1 MSNEV
6 EDLRARLAKSER
18 DGEIGRQREA
28 ALAHIAQRINEH
40 PLDMDGTLIAIAE
53 AARELTDGDNARV
66 WFLDGEQLI
75 PGPGAVGRGP
85 QHYAS
90 SRPGDIRLASTH
102 PYARAVRERIGC
114 AIDDFLELV
123 QEQAQRG
130 ELTTVSTTVQVDTIE
145 QAEQMVTAFGTRSAM
160 AAPLGRLNP
169 LGAISVTRMDVR
181 PFGASE
187 LTTLEAFA
195 AQAAVAIE
203 TARSQQLLA
212 QRNREIAA
220 ALDEQTAMAEV
231 LAIIASSPED
241 IAKPLQ
247 GIVESAS
254 RLCDAVIGDL
264 WLIDGEYV
272 VKVARSGRD
281 WANWKAPVGS
291 RTTWAHMWFPTVI
304 QSGRVYR
311 LTSLHDFPQQS
322 DFRRAIIELIGDRSA
337 MFVPLNSQ
345 QKCVGVMSL
354 FRDGIRAFTDREVA
368 LVTAF
373 ANQAVI
379 ALENTRLIRELRE
392 RNHEVNSA
400 LERQN
405 ALADVL
411 NVIASSATDSRPVL
425 EAILETGSR
434 LCAAD
439 SAAAVLVDADRTHFR
454 TVAVHG
460 LLASRMEE
468 YRGVPRPIESATRL
482 TRRAL
487 VEGRTFCG
495 DPRDP
500 SLQGTDYNE
509 FIDAADRFG
518 IVSSMLVPMLRN
530 QTVLGV
536 LFLHRTSGDG
546 FNPQQVALIETFADQ
561 AVIAIENARLF
572 NELEASNREI
582 TEALRREE
590 AGSNILRQ
598 ISNAPEALDT
608 TLQSITEAA
617 QRLTGL
623 TSTLLSNENDLL
635 IIRGLATGPGESP
648 LNAAIGKPALTN
660 QWSEVADLKR
670 RREPSI
676 FHWADMSEDD
686 RARSQMLGA
695 RAAVFAP
702 ILRGES
708 LLGFLIITSA
718 TDDPITP
725 PTVSLLKSF
734 ADQAAIA
741 IENARLI
748 RELRESHREIK
759 ETLDTQRV
767 MASVLSIVASA
778 PTDLEATLPQIT
790 AAGKQLCGGRAAA
803 IGFMDHNTYRHW
815 DTDLGF
821 EGSTINDPGTFIGA
835 AMAGNCIIDVQ
846 GPIDRWE
853 SLYPRTAS
861 ILRSFDYS
869 PHEGWS
875 ALAMPLSGPSGAVG
889 AILVMNDVP
898 FTDQQRRILQALVD
912 QAVIAIENARL
923 FNQLQSK
930 TEELE
935 IASRHKSEFLA
946 NMSHELRT
954 PLNAIIGY
962 AELLQE
968 ECEDLGQQD
977 FIPDLGK
984 IHSAG
989 KHLLTLISGILDLS
1003 KVEAGR
1009 MTMFLEDFDVA
1020 TLIRDAD
1027 AIVRPLVEKNLNT
1040 FVIDCPNDIGMMHAD
1055 LVKVRQVLFNLLSNS
1070 AKFTEGGS
1078 ITLTVRKTLAAATVT
1093 FAICDTGI
1101 GMSEEQLGRLFEAF
1115 SQASAET
1122 SRKYGGTGLGLA
1134 LSREFCRMMGG
1145 DISVES
1151 APGKG
1156 STFTVTLPTI
1166 VANDD
1171 SSPADT
1177 AD

>member
-1 MSNEV
+1 MSHEV

-18 DGEIGRQREA
+18 EGEIGRQREA

-169 LGAISVTRMDVR
+169 LGAISVTRRDVR

-241 IAKPLQ
+241 VAKPLQ
-247 GIVESAS
+247 GIVESAT
-254 RLCDAVIGDL
+254 RLCDAVRGDL
-264 WLIDGEYV
+264 WLIDGEDAV
-272 VKVARSGRD
+272 FVARSGRE
-281 WANWKAPVGS
+281 WADAVVPVGS
-291 RTTWAHMWFPTVI
+291 RLKWAHMWFPTVI

-322 DFRRAIIELIGDRSA
+322 DFHRTFIELIGDRSA
-337 MFVPLNSQ
+337 VFVPLNSQ
-345 QKCVGVMSL
+345 QNCVGVMSL

-392 RNHEVNSA
+392 RNHEVGSA

-405 ALADVL
+405 ALAEVL
-411 NVIASSATDSRPVL
+411 GVIASSARDAGPVL
-425 EAILETGSR
+425 SAIVEIGSR
-434 LCAAD
+434 LC
-439 SAAAVLVDADRTHFR
+439 DADGASAIVLEDDGRNMRMTAVAGSVARLFETEGGMNTLVPVSTSSWVGRAIAEQRTIF
-454 TVAVHG
+454 
-460 LLASRMEE
+460 
-468 YRGVPRPIESATRL
+468 
-482 TRRAL
+482 
-487 VEGRTFCG
+487 G
-495 DPRDP
+495 DPKE
-500 SLQGTDYNE
+500 TDG
-509 FIDAADRFG
+509 IADRSIALAVAGG
-518 IVSSMLVPMLRN
+518 IVSLIAVPLLRN
-530 QTVLGV
+530 DTAMGALYFQ
-536 LFLHRTSGDG
+536 RTSGDG
-546 FNPQQVALIETFADQ
+546 FNAQQVALIETFADQ

-598 ISNAPEALDT
+598 ISNAPEALDA

-635 IIRGLATGPGESP
+635 IIRGLATGPAERP

-660 QWSEVADLKR
+660 QWSGYEDLKR

-695 RAAVFAP
+695 RSAVFAP

-767 MASVLSIVASA
+767 IASVLSIVASA

-835 AMAGNCIIDVQ
+835 AMAGNCIVDVH

-861 ILRSFDYS
+861 IFRSFDLS
-869 PHEGWS
+869 PREGWS

-923 FNQLQSK
+923 FNELQSK

-1027 AIVRPLVEKNLNT
+1027 AIVRPLVEKNSNT
-1040 FVIDCPNDIGMMHAD
+1040 FVIDCPNDIGVMHAD
-1055 LVKVRQVLFNLLSNS
+1055 LVKVRQVLFNLLSNA
-1070 AKFTEGGS
+1070 AKFTQNGT
-1078 ITLTVRKTLAAATVT
+1078 ITLSVRSHTDDDTIHM
-1093 FAICDTGI
+1093 AITDTGI
-1101 GMSEEQLGRLFEAF
+1101 GMTEEQLGRLFEAF

-1145 DISVES
+1145 EIAVTSQH
-1151 APGKG
+1151 GLG
-1156 STFTVTLPTI
+1156 STFTILLPRTC
-1166 VANDD
+1166 VPMEDV
-1171 SSPADT
+1171 S
-1177 AD
+1177 